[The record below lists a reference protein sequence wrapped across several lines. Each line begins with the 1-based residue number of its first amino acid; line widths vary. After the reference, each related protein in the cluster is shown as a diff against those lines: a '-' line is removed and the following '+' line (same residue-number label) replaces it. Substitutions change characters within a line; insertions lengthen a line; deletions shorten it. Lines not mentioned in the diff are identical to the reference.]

1 MGRLLD
7 SLKTY
12 FENTPKDVLRKDLDE
27 LEYLNEMG
35 PDVLEYA
42 DYVKEYFGQSFLLE
56 DYNVPVYG
64 DGQNSTEISPDSK
77 YFLAA

>member
-12 FENTPKDVLRKDLDE
+12 FENTPKDVLRKDLDD